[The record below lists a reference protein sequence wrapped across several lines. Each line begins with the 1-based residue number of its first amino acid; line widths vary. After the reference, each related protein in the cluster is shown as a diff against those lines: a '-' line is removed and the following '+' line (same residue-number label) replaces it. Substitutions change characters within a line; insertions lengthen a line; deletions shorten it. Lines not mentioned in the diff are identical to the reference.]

1 MKNEEEKMH
10 EFIKDFTNA
19 HGSIRKVKGIEE
31 TAKVI
36 KISLK
41 TAIMIGTIVAIIVSI
56 PVAIMIYQKTM
67 SILFT
72 MDKEGFVAKIEKDYK
87 QRLEI
92 IEDNSTNKGN
102 GAIIFKTKKEPIVEF
117 KSVKTVAG
125 GVESYYL
132 EYEGKAL
139 NYYIENGPKEIFK
152 GIEIEKTTEETSIN
166 IFRREEFY
174 EYKAYLPKEEY
185 EHIEE
190 GVHQLVEL
198 KKFMK
203 EKIKKFEIPLY
214 LKIEDYISGYDY
226 KQEKTEEEI
235 IEQEKQNYYWY
246 LKDKEKDISFIPE
259 EDLLEIDR
267 PQTLDVYVNGERLVN
282 KKQTEIEKYYAEQ
295 NKEEYKTVYI
305 VANYNQDKKYYETDI
320 VYIIRNCDKFQ
331 ILDDGTSGLNA
342 RIKFAYQNKEYVIH
356 YFDDKIHGKKLPS
369 HGDIEY
375 LEQVLKIKLEY
386 DYQNKKVNL
395 IIP

>member
-19 HGSIRKVKGIEE
+19 HSSIRKVTGIEE
-31 TAKVI
+31 TAKAI

-41 TAIMIGTIVAIIVSI
+41 TAIIIGSIVATIVLIPIIIMIFQNVSI
-56 PVAIMIYQKTM
+56 M
-67 SILFT
+67 FT
-72 MDKEGFVAKIEKDYK
+72 MDKEGYISKIEKTYR

-92 IEDNSTNKGN
+92 IEDNSTKKGN
-102 GAIIFKTKKEPIVEF
+102 GAILFRTKKEPIVEF

-132 EYEGKAL
+132 EYEGNAL
-139 NYYIENGPKEIFK
+139 SYYIENGPKEIFK
-152 GIEIEKTTEETSIN
+152 GIEIEKIAIRTAIN
-166 IFRREEFY
+166 MFWKEEFHV
-174 EYKAYLPKEEY
+174 YKTYLP
-185 EHIEE
+185 IENYGQIE
-190 GVHQLVEL
+190 AGVHQLVEL

-203 EKIKKFEIPLY
+203 KKIKKFEIPLY
-214 LKIEDYISGYDY
+214 LKIGDYISTYDY
-226 KQEKTEEEI
+226 KQEKDEEEI
-235 IEQEKQNYYWY
+235 IDQEKQLYYWY
-246 LKDKEKDISFIPE
+246 LKNKGEDISFIPE
-259 EDLLEIDR
+259 EDLLQIDR
-267 PQTLDVYVNGERLVN
+267 PRILDVYVNGERLVN
-282 KKQTEIEKYYAEQ
+282 KKQTEIDKYYAEQ

-356 YFDDKIHGKKLPS
+356 YFDDKIHGKNCHLMA
-369 HGDIEY
+369 I
-375 LEQVLKIKLEY
+375 
-386 DYQNKKVNL
+386 
-395 IIP
+395 

>member
-10 EFIKDFTNA
+10 EFMKDFTNA
-19 HGSIRKVKGIEE
+19 HDNLPKVKGIDG
-31 TAKVI
+31 TFKTI
-36 KISLK
+36 KNSVK
-41 TAIMIGTIVAIIVSI
+41 TFLIIGTIVAIIVSI

-92 IEDNSTNKGN
+92 IEDNSTKKGN
-102 GAIIFKTKKEPIVEF
+102 GVILFRTQREPVVEF
-117 KSVKTVAG
+117 KAVKTI
-125 GVESYYL
+125 S
-132 EYEGKAL
+132 EG
-139 NYYIENGPKEIFK
+139 IFK
-152 GIEIEKTTEETSIN
+152 GIEIEKTTGGTSIN

-174 EYKAYLPKEEY
+174 EYKAYLSKEGY
-185 EHIEE
+185 EQIEE

-214 LKIEDYISGYDY
+214 LKIGDYISGYDY
-226 KQEKTEEEI
+226 KQEKAEEEI

-246 LKDKEKDISFIPE
+246 LKNKEKDISFIPE

-267 PQTLDVYVNGERLVN
+267 PQALDVYVNGERLADIHGTVTN
-282 KKQTEIEKYYAEQ
+282 AEVAYA
-295 NKEEYKTVYI
+295 
-305 VANYNQDKKYYETDI
+305 VATYNQDEKYYETDI
-320 VYIIRNCDKFQ
+320 SSIIAGCDKFQ
-331 ILDDGTSGLNA
+331 MLSDNPNMEFGFIYKDKKYKVQWINN
-342 RIKFAYQNKEYVIH
+342 NKA
-356 YFDDKIHGKKLPS
+356 HGNKLPAR
-369 HGDIEY
+369 GNIEK
-375 LEQVLKIKLEY
+375 LEEVLKIKLEY